1 MPTATVGPP
10 PMSNTA
16 IHTIK
21 IQKLQPLGG
30 DCANFASQI
39 LYEGG
44 KFKQTGAWR
53 YEKDGSK
60 AWVNAHAFNSYML
73 YSGRGSLIARGT
85 YNQVF
90 KASFKLLP
98 GTT

>member
-1 MPTATVGPP
+1 
-10 PMSNTA
+10 MSNTA

-21 IQKLQPLGG
+21 NTKLQPFRRRLRKL
-30 DCANFASQI
+30 CLQI